1 LLSLLPF
8 IDQLLFWAPQISH
21 HLWNPSAWAIPT
33 QIRMVLGL
41 FAMYAFDTVP
51 SPWYSS
57 LPKVRIGLALI
68 FHLVSIGVKGLLV
81 TIGWYG
87 LAALFSYYVLRKYYD
102 DEIVVLGGM
111 FVIPFVPGLYFAP
124 LQILLGYGLFTV
136 LALTLGT
143 TKNQDQRGSLCMRT
157 SLPLAIG
164 VLVWTYVAAFTSS
177 H

>member
-1 LLSLLPF
+1 
-8 IDQLLFWAPQISH
+8 
-21 HLWNPSAWAIPT
+21 
-33 QIRMVLGL
+33 MVLGL
-41 FAMYAFDTVP
+41 FAMYAFDMVP

-157 SLPLAIG
+157 SLTLAIG
-164 VLVWTYVAAFTSS
+164 VLVWNYVAAFTSS